1 MFRSLR
7 SAYCTLRHAS
17 CSLLKIGIASVILL
31 SPIHGT
37 PLYPE
42 RTWEYESSFV
52 TPEQALWRFGERLAI
67 FSHCSTTDE
76 LLEPMVAAIF
86 ELVDDLQPGGAGL
99 DVILDVANHF
109 EEFLVSAGLHVPEED
124 LALFREEITRQARE
138 RCAFIYAENSPWV
151 FRPAKHHKHH
161 QRDDSHDVHPRMLF
175 GLGCMFV
182 ACCLEVLP
190 FGATQVAGAC
200 LMGYGAEQ
208 FVEGSLAKPICEW
221 ERRNFPD

>member
-7 SAYCTLRHAS
+7 SAYCTLRYAS

-31 SPIHGT
+31 TQIDGT
-37 PLYPE
+37 PLYAE

-67 FSHCSTTDE
+67 FSHCSK
-76 LLEPMVAAIF
+76 
-86 ELVDDLQPGGAGL
+86 Q
-99 DVILDVANHF
+99 
-109 EEFLVSAGLHVPEED
+109 
-124 LALFREEITRQARE
+124 
-138 RCAFIYAENSPWV
+138 
-151 FRPAKHHKHH
+151 
-161 QRDDSHDVHPRMLF
+161 DVHPRMLF

-182 ACCLEVLP
+182 ACCLEALP

-200 LMGYGAEQ
+200 LMGYGVEQ

-221 ERRNFPD
+221 ERRNFPN